1 MKTDRYDPQPIDT
14 SDVVVSDEI
23 AALSEKLAENTHDVW
38 ARGRLDEGWTYGKT
52 LDRDKKTHP
61 LLVPYGELTESAR
74 NAQSAAKVRVRHR
87 AQRLNGPQTFP
98 QKGRDHERAK

>member
-14 SDVVVSDEI
+14 SDVIVSDEI

-38 ARGRLDEGWTYGKT
+38 ARGRLDEGWTDGKT

-61 LLVPYGELTESAR
+61 LLVPYGELTESEKDYDR
-74 NAQSAAKVRVRHR
+74 RTSLETLKVLQKLGFSIVRR
-87 AQRLNGPQTFP
+87 G
-98 QKGRDHERAK
+98 

>member
-1 MKTDRYDPQPIDT
+1 MKTPRDAPPPIGT
-14 SDVVVSDEI
+14 ADVVVSAAI

-61 LLVPYGELTESAR
+61 LLVPYGELTESEKDYDR
-74 NAQSAAKVRVRHR
+74 RTSLETLKVLQKLGFDIVRR
-87 AQRLNGPQTFP
+87 G
-98 QKGRDHERAK
+98 

>member
-14 SDVVVSDEI
+14 SDVIVSDEI

-61 LLVPYGELTESAR
+61 LLVPYGELTESEKDYDR
-74 NAQSAAKVRVRHR
+74 RTSLETLKVLQKLGFDIVRR
-87 AQRLNGPQTFP
+87 G
-98 QKGRDHERAK
+98 

>member
-14 SDVVVSDEI
+14 SDVIVSDEI

-61 LLVPYGELTESAR
+61 LLVPYGELTESEKDYDR
-74 NAQSAAKVRVRHR
+74 RTSLETLKVLQKLGFDIVR
-87 AQRLNGPQTFP
+87 
-98 QKGRDHERAK
+98 RD

>member
-14 SDVVVSDEI
+14 SDVIVSDEI

-61 LLVPYGELTESAR
+61 LLVPYGELTESEKDYDR
-74 NAQSAAKVRVRHR
+74 RTSLETLKVLQKLGFSIVR
-87 AQRLNGPQTFP
+87 
-98 QKGRDHERAK
+98 RD

>member
-61 LLVPYGELTESAR
+61 LLVPYGELTESEKDYDR
-74 NAQSAAKVRVRHR
+74 RTSLETLKVLQKLGFDIVRR
-87 AQRLNGPQTFP
+87 G
-98 QKGRDHERAK
+98 

>member
-1 MKTDRYDPQPIDT
+1 METDRDSPQPIDT

-61 LLVPYGELTESAR
+61 LLVPYGELTESEKDYDR
-74 NAQSAAKVRVRHR
+74 RTSLETLKVLQKLGFDIVRR
-87 AQRLNGPQTFP
+87 G
-98 QKGRDHERAK
+98 

>member
-1 MKTDRYDPQPIDT
+1 MKTDRYDPQPSDT
-14 SDVVVSDEI
+14 SDVIVSDEI

-61 LLVPYGELTESAR
+61 LLVPYGELTESEKDYDR
-74 NAQSAAKVRVRHR
+74 RTSLETLKVLQKLGFDIVRR
-87 AQRLNGPQTFP
+87 G
-98 QKGRDHERAK
+98 

>member
-14 SDVVVSDEI
+14 SDVIVSDEI

-61 LLVPYGELTESAR
+61 LLVPYGELTESEKDYDR
-74 NAQSAAKVRVRHR
+74 RTSLETLKVVQKLGFSIVR
-87 AQRLNGPQTFP
+87 
-98 QKGRDHERAK
+98 RD

>member
-14 SDVVVSDEI
+14 SGVIVSDEI

-61 LLVPYGELTESAR
+61 LLVPYGELTESEKDYDR
-74 NAQSAAKVRVRHR
+74 RTSLETLKVLQKLGFSIVR
-87 AQRLNGPQTFP
+87 
-98 QKGRDHERAK
+98 RD